1 VRYLLVFYTVVQLPE
16 NQLISHLNP
25 TYGETIALLD
35 RMKPLQAIASLC
47 KSFRLKLIPIVV
59 RGCNYDM
66 LIHIQ
71 ELSSQIGNS
80 IVDPSLGSKAYWSWI
95 QF

>member
-1 VRYLLVFYTVVQLPE
+1 MLLPE

-35 RMKPLQAIASLC
+35 RMKPLQAIVPLC

-59 RGCNYDM
+59 RGCNYDI
-66 LIHIQ
+66 LLTHSQ
-71 ELSSQIGNS
+71 ELSSQIG
-80 IVDPSLGSKAYWSWI
+80 VQLWI
-95 QF
+95 LD